1 MRRLSLCVLLVLAI
15 SSCAVHRTVR
25 GKGTV
30 HLVTIEGGF
39 WTIQGDD
46 GNVYDPI
53 QGLSPEYQ
61 QEGLRVRFEAEYK
74 PDAMSTHMAGTMVEI
89 TKLQRL

>member
-1 MRRLSLCVLLVLAI
+1 VLLLFAI
-15 SSCAVHRTVR
+15 TAGCAVHRTVR
-25 GKGTV
+25 GKGTI
-30 HLVTIEGGF
+30 HLVTTEGGF

-53 QGLSPEYQ
+53 HGISPEYQ
-61 QEGLRVRFEAEYK
+61 QEGLRVRFEAEYQ

>member
-1 MRRLSLCVLLVLAI
+1 M
-15 SSCAVHRTVR
+15 HRTVR
-25 GKGTV
+25 GKGTI
-30 HLVTIEGGF
+30 HLVTTEGGF

-53 QGLSPEYQ
+53 LGLSPEYQ
-61 QEGLRVRFEAEYK
+61 LEGLRVRFEAEYK
-74 PDAMSTHMAGTMVEI
+74 PDAMSTHMAGMMVEI